1 MNMYKT
7 IRQTAAMGILPE
19 HRLRLLVA
27 QKVCPGFYAGNRF
40 MVNVNLLIELLDRQS
55 AAAAQEGN

>member
-19 HRLRLLVA
+19 HRLRLLGA
-27 QKVCPGFYAGNRF
+27 QHACPGFYTGNRF

-55 AAAAQEGN
+55 TAVIKEGD